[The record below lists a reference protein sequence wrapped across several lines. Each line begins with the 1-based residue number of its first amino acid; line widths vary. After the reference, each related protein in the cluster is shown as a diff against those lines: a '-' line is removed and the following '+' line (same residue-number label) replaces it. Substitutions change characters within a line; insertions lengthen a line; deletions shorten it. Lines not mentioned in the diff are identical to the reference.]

1 MHKTLQKHYMML
13 VLPGLGLFV
22 ILGLAAA
29 LDLMPPGPR
38 LELPSG
44 VYVAMFVAA
53 AVTAVAGPLFLRTL
67 FAHSVRNQRQVDA
80 GRFLAFQRRVL
91 WISLITVYLA
101 FAAVL
106 CEFPRF
112 YAAAIVLMGLYA
124 MYFYYPSQQRIDFDK
139 KIFRVT

>member
-29 LDLMPPGPR
+29 LDLMPHGR

-44 VYVAMFVAA
+44 VHVSMFVAT
-53 AVTAVAGPLFLRTL
+53 AVTAIAGPLFLRTL

-80 GRFLAFQRRVL
+80 GRFLTFQRRML
-91 WISLITVYLA
+91 WISMITVYLA

-124 MYFYYPSQQRIDFDK
+124 MYYYYPSQQRIDFDK